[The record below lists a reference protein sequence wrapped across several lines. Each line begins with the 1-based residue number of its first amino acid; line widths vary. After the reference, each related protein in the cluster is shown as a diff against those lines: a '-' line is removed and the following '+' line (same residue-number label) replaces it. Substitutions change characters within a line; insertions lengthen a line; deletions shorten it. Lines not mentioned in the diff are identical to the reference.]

1 MSRLGI
7 GCLSLG
13 LLALPA
19 LAHAQ
24 ASTPAPAPAP
34 AQEPAAVTQSGT
46 FSLGGRGTSLSGDAA
61 RYERYRDLSDG
72 LFLEGFRWN
81 RQSRT
86 WVVSAAAD
94 HVGRKD
100 QRFSADVVRP
110 GKLKAWL
117 LWDQIPMI
125 MSDSTRTLF
134 AVDQPGVLTIDNG
147 IQAQAQATPASLGPL
162 FTSNAT
168 VFPLSSKRHIA
179 RGGVE
184 YLMTPDWTL
193 RANVA
198 HTRREGTMPFGGSFG
213 HSALIETPAPIE
225 HSLIDVDAGA
235 EFSRDRY
242 LFRAG
247 YTGSFFHNDV
257 TSLTFD
263 NPFRA
268 EDATSE
274 SSRGRISLAPSNSF
288 IGVNGM
294 GSVKLPG
301 RTRVTASLAVGS
313 LSDSGDALLP
323 HTINGRLAAI
333 PLERAT
339 VDGEARTTSVNLS
352 MTSRPM
358 RRLDLSLRYRSYDY
372 DNRTPEFTIT
382 QRVAYDNSVSTLT
395 APKHTEPYSVARH
408 TLDAD
413 VRVTPF
419 AGATAGIGFTRLDE
433 DRTHRIFE
441 TITDNTIRLTFD
453 LPSQQWFTLRTKF
466 EHGKKRG
473 EGDPATIAAE
483 LAAVGEQPGMRHFDI
498 ASRDRNRVTVLGSLM
513 PADNLMLTMSVAA
526 GKDDYAE
533 SLFGLRD
540 NTHRVYS
547 IGLNATPAEHV
558 VLGGSYEFERYEA
571 LSRSRQANPGAQ
583 FLDPSRNWAANGLDR
598 AHSILVNGGLMNV
611 AGKVDIELS
620 YDFNLSRSLY
630 TYITG
635 PVADRTL
642 PEEVIIPTTLP
653 DPKELPPVRSELN
666 RGTVDLTYNVSRRI
680 GVGLSYWYEAYRVND
695 FTLDADSTPDLDGAQ
710 GPDLVR
716 ARAVLIGYLYRPY
729 TAHTVWGRLVYRW

>member
-7 GCLSLG
+7 GCLSLS

-19 LAHAQ
+19 LAQAQ
-24 ASTPAPAPAP
+24 AATPPRAQAP
-34 AQEPAAVTQSGT
+34 EPAALTTQSGT
-46 FSLGGRGTSLSGDAA
+46 FNLGGRGTSVSGDAA

-72 LFLEGFRWN
+72 LFLDGVRWH

-94 HVGRKD
+94 HVGRED
-100 QRFSADVVRP
+100 QRFSADLVRP

-117 LWDQIPMI
+117 LWDQIPML

-134 AVDQPGVLTIDNG
+134 AVDQPGVLTIADS

-162 FTSNAT
+162 FASTAT

-179 RGGVE
+179 RGGIE
-184 YLMTPDWTL
+184 YLLSPDWTL

-198 HTRREGTMPFGGSFG
+198 HTRRTGTMPFGGSFG
-213 HSALIETPAPIE
+213 HSALIETAAPIE

-268 EDATSE
+268 ADAATE
-274 SSRGRISLAPSNSF
+274 GSRGRIALAPSNSF
-288 IGVNGM
+288 VGVNGM

-301 RTRVTASLAVGS
+301 RTRVTASLSMGS
-313 LSDSGDALLP
+313 LTDSGDALLP
-323 HTINGRLAAI
+323 HTINGALAAI
-333 PLERAT
+333 PLERST

-352 MTSRPM
+352 LTSRPM

-382 QRVAYDNSVSTLT
+382 QRVAYDNSVSTLA
-395 APKHTEPYSVARH
+395 APKHTEPFSVGRH
-408 TLDAD
+408 TVDAD

-419 AGATAGIGFTRLDE
+419 AGASAGIGFTRLNE

-441 TITDNTIRLTFD
+441 SITDNTIRVTFD
-453 LPSQQWFTLRTKF
+453 LPSQRWFTLRTKF
-466 EHGKKRG
+466 EHGEKRG
-473 EGDPATIAAE
+473 EGDPETIAEE

-498 ASRDRNRVTVLGSLM
+498 ASRDRNRVTILGSVL
-513 PADNLMLTMSVAA
+513 PADNLLLTMSVAA
-526 GKDDYAE
+526 GKDDYFE
-533 SLFGLRD
+533 SVFGLRD

-547 IGLNATPAEHV
+547 LGLNATPAEHV

-598 AHSILVNGGLMNV
+598 AHSILVNGGLMNL
-611 AGKVDIELS
+611 AGKVDVELS
-620 YDFNLSRSLY
+620 YDFNLSRALY

-653 DPKELPPVRSELN
+653 LPTELPAVRSALS
-666 RGTVDLTYNVSRRI
+666 RGTVDLTYHLSTRVGI
-680 GVGLSYWYEAYRVND
+680 GLWFWYEAYRVND
-695 FTLDADSTPDLDGAQ
+695 FTLDADSTPDLDGAA

-729 TAHTVWGRLVYRW
+729 TAHTVSGRLVYRW